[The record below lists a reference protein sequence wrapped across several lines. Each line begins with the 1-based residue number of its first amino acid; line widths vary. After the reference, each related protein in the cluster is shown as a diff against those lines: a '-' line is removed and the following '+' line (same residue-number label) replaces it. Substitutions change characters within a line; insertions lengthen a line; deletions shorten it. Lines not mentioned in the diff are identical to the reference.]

1 MSMFTTIIT
10 KKQIGHKLKSRG
22 QHGKGLRERMKRE
35 KEGKRKV
42 VLVQFKVY
50 F

>member
-1 MSMFTTIIT
+1 MSMLTTIIT
-10 KKQIGHKLKSRG
+10 KNQIGHKLKSRG
-22 QHGKGLRERMKRE
+22 QHGKGLRERMKGE

-42 VLVQFKVY
+42 DLVQFKVC

>member
-10 KKQIGHKLKSRG
+10 KKLIDHTLKSRG
-22 QHGKGLRERMKRE
+22 RYGKDLRERMKRE
-35 KEGKRKV
+35 KERRSKV
-42 VLVQFKVY
+42 ILVQFKVY